1 MTADR
6 EIARRHA
13 GLLDRLKQPE
23 LDVDETDD
31 EDLRHLELRR
41 VLLEV
46 AELDHAQEIALV
58 RAAVARFGKT
68 GPA

>member
-6 EIARRHA
+6 EITRRHA
-13 GLLDRLKQPE
+13 GLLDRLKRPE

-41 VLLEV
+41 VVLEV

-58 RAAVARFGKT
+58 RAAVARFGKA
-68 GPA
+68 GQA